1 MNWIL
6 VFACMAAWGQG
17 KQAALSVDAAPAVAV
32 SEGEGEGEG
41 EGESGIPVFWPSGV
55 VTFRDAKEESAQ
67 AITSHL
73 NITTTLAPGTV
84 YIVDPKGGG
93 QVQFERTDVSFIS
106 TIQNDGTTKI
116 VIGETPVAAQK

>member
-1 MNWIL
+1 MKRLALIL
-6 VFACMAAWGQG
+6 
-17 KQAALSVDAAPAVAV
+17 LILAVAIPAW
-32 SEGEGEGEG
+32 SGEGEGK
-41 EGESGIPVFWPSGV
+41 GESGIPVFGPSGT
-55 VTFRDAKEESAQ
+55 VTFRDPKEESAQ

-73 NITTTLAPGTV
+73 NVTTTPAPGTV